1 MAILTKE
8 AVSTWPF
15 FDLQDIFQ
23 ESETLLTEK
32 CPHAFP
38 SSFLFLWKIY
48 YVQQSWNLV
57 KDMTLT

>member
-1 MAILTKE
+1 MAI
-8 AVSTWPF
+8 
-15 FDLQDIFQ
+15 FDFQDIFQ